1 MGDFFFTYFL
11 DFTCCVWLG
20 VMGEQLLHKL
30 WHGLA
35 SSAGPMGYR

>member
-20 VMGEQLLHKL
+20 VMGLLPEL
-30 WHGLA
+30 TAWTG
-35 SSAGPMGYR
+35 SVGF